1 MEIIGNLMYIN
12 IYFQDKIFIVDINTM
27 NVVGEIWCN
36 VLRDN
41 NKEEVMN
48 GIARIDDNT
57 LLITGKYWDS
67 MFELR
72 IK

>member
-1 MEIIGNLMYIN
+1 MVLISHLME
-12 IYFQDKIFIVDINTM
+12 KM
-27 NVVGEIWCN
+27 NVIGEIWCN
-36 VLRDN
+36 VKRERN
-41 NKEEVMN
+41 EEVMN

-67 MFELR
+67 MFELK